1 MIFGEYPCCGGDLAL
16 SMPDKSPAYMPEDC
30 PHCRAKVWHRL
41 SRVESASWIEADFL
55 AEHDVD
61 VSAKTVIPKPGTE
74 AEAFD
79 RYNRIGWRDDPAWA
93 YLNRSETDAR

>member
-41 SRVESASWIEADFL
+41 SRVESASEKDRRREAATAADAVWL
-55 AEHDVD
+55 RQLLR
-61 VSAKTVIPKPGTE
+61 P
-74 AEAFD
+74 
-79 RYNRIGWRDDPAWA
+79 
-93 YLNRSETDAR
+93 RSPMPCCRNG